1 MAYRIKRKESPEE
14 GVKRILEEQISKA
27 EDELPEPNAPDLHD
41 AVHQSRKRCKKVRA
55 LYRLIRPRAPKAFKR
70 ENARFRDV
78 ARELSKVRDA
88 EAMIECYDRVLDR
101 FSESITDRRPFA
113 AIRRRL
119 TLRRKSIAQ
128 DEVDIAA
135 KVDRFREELAR
146 ARQALDDWAIPD
158 GDFGAVGEGLLKTYQ
173 RGRVAMRVA
182 KGSPTDANLHEWR
195 KRAKYH
201 RFHLRAL
208 RGVWPEVLEAEE
220 GEADKLAE
228 LLGEDHDLAV
238 LKSLLHAESESFN
251 KKSDLPAFLA
261 LVERRRLELQDQA
274 RSVGARV
281 FAESPK
287 ALAKRLNRLWKAW
300 RRKRKVSK
308 L

>member
-1 MAYRIKRKESPEE
+1 MAFRIKRKESVEE
-14 GVKRILEEQISKA
+14 GVKRILVEQLSKA
-27 EDELPEPNAPDLHD
+27 ENELPDSNDPDLHD
-41 AVHQSRKRCKKVRA
+41 AIHQSRKRCKKVRA
-55 LYRLIRPRAPKAFKR
+55 LYRLVRPRVPKVYKR

-101 FSESITDRRPFA
+101 FGKTIADRRPFA

-128 DEVDIAA
+128 DEGDIDV
-135 KVDRFREELAR
+135 KVSGFRDELAG

-158 GDFGAVGEGLLKTYQ
+158 DRFRAVGEGLLKTYQ
-173 RGRVAMRVA
+173 RGCVAMRNA
-182 KGSPTDANLHEWR
+182 CESPTDANLHEWR

-208 RGVWPEVLEAEE
+208 RGVWPEVLKAVES
-220 GEADKLAE
+220 EADKLAE

-238 LKSLLHAESESFN
+238 LESLLHAERDSFGKN
-251 KKSDLPAFLA
+251 ADLAAFLA

-287 ALAKRLNRLWKAW
+287 AFGKRLNRYWKAW
-300 RRKRKVSK
+300 RRK
-308 L
+308 